1 MRLAGKWK
9 TASLEEH
16 MRQYRSY
23 ILSLQLLLT
32 LLMTGLADSM
42 AQTFLPDTL
51 AETKPLK
58 KLSQALQQRS
68 KLDGA
73 VLIYVQYNQADSLL
87 RWFADK
93 PVQMLAH
100 DTSWKVMT
108 LQMPAY
114 LLISLSKQPS
124 VQFIQA
130 ANRRAKPELSVPG
143 FDPSANGIALA
154 ATRFASS
161 NGTGI
166 RVAIKEERFDTLD
179 IDFSQRFFTTARTAT
194 RSTNHASIMAS
205 MLAGSGASSITGK
218 GVAPAATI
226 TSTNF
231 DVLIPEPLDFY
242 NTNKI
247 SIQNHSYGVGIE
259 NEYGIDA
266 AAYDASTAALPYL
279 LHVFSAGNSGTQS
292 SAYGQYQGIA
302 NWANLTG
309 SFKISKNSLVL
320 AATDSFNKREI
331 ASSRGPA
338 YDGRIKP
345 ELSAFGEDGS
355 SGSAALAAG
364 AVAVL
369 QQSIQQQLGS
379 LPDAAL
385 VKAILIN
392 SSTDVGAEG
401 PDFSEGYGQLNV
413 YNALRI
419 AAGKQYYTGT
429 ILAGDTVRMKIPVA
443 TNAQRL
449 AVTLCWTDP
458 AATPGSTKA
467 LQNDLQLMLRQPNQQ
482 VVHPWILNSA
492 AHADS
497 LQQPATRGIDSL
509 NVVEHISL
517 LQPATGEYEAMIVAP
532 TNVSGTQTFALAWH
546 SNSNN
551 ELEFT
556 HPTNT
561 YHADSRN
568 GVTIR
573 WEHSFPQGQ
582 TGVLSV
588 KNLATQNTS
597 LINNNIALDSRL
609 LVWRPAANA
618 VYPAQL
624 QLQVGQQVLLSDS
637 FWVHKGLQPRIG
649 YVCGDTLLLY
659 WQHIALASSYR
670 IYHVQNGQMQVLSTT
685 ADTLFR
691 IRRSSLE
698 KDWLA
703 VAPVFGNQQGNR
715 SYAINYLNQQ
725 VGCYIQQ
732 FTATAGNNNV
742 LLQVQLGTNFG
753 IQQLQFEKVKN
764 GQVTVLSSIANISSN
779 NFTAEDAQPLSGEN
793 YYRIKIT
800 LSNGNVVY
808 SAIETVYMPESNGL
822 AVYPNPVLLGQPIR
836 IINTMSGEFPIAE
849 LYDFT
854 GRKISSTQLESFIN
868 TINTAYL
875 HRGIYLLKLTQAG
888 KTISVKK
895 ITVL

>member
-1 MRLAGKWK
+1 MRNYKA
-9 TASLEEH
+9 H
-16 MRQYRSY
+16 
-23 ILSLQLLLT
+23 ILSLKLLFFLFMVGKT
-32 LLMTGLADSM
+32 DVQ
-42 AQTFLPDTL
+42 AQIILPDSL
-51 AETKPLK
+51 AAKMPEK
-58 KLSQALQQRS
+58 KLSPALQQRS
-68 KLDGA
+68 KLHGA
-73 VLIYVQYNQADSLL
+73 VRIYIQYNHADKLL
-87 RWFADK
+87 HWLADK
-93 PVQMLAH
+93 PVEILAH
-100 DTSWKVMT
+100 DSGWKVMT
-108 LQMPAY
+108 VQMPAH
-114 LLISLSKQPS
+114 LLMPLTGQSF
-124 VQFIQA
+124 VVYVQA
-130 ANRRAKPELSVPG
+130 ANRTAKPELSVPG

-154 ATRFASS
+154 ATRFAAN
-161 NGTGI
+161 NGKGI

-231 DVLIPEPLDFY
+231 NVLLPEPLDFY
-242 NTNKI
+242 STNTI
-247 SIQNHSYGVGIE
+247 SVQNHSYGVGIE

-279 LHVFSAGNSGTQS
+279 LHVFSAGNAGTQS
-292 SAYGQYQGIA
+292 SAYGKYQSIA

-309 SFKISKNSLVL
+309 SFKMSKNSLVL
-320 AATDSFNKREI
+320 AATDSFNSREI

-355 SGSAALAAG
+355 SGSAALASG

-369 QQSIQQQLGS
+369 QQTLQHQLGS

-429 ILAGDTVRMKIPVA
+429 IRAGDTVRMNIPVA

-449 AVTLCWTDP
+449 TVTLCWTDP

-482 VVHPWILNSA
+482 VIHPWILNSA
-492 AHADS
+492 SHADS
-497 LQQPATRGIDSL
+497 LLQPATRGIDTL

-517 LQPATGEYEAMIVAP
+517 LQPTSGEYEAMIVAP
-532 TNVSGTQTFALAWH
+532 ANVSGTQTFALAWH

-551 ELEFT
+551 ELVFT

-568 GVTIR
+568 GVSIR
-573 WEHSFPQGQ
+573 WEHSFLQGQ
-582 TGVLSV
+582 TGALSV
-588 KNLATQNTS
+588 KNLSTQSITS
-597 LINNNIALDSRL
+597 IQNSVALDNRL
-609 LVWRPAANA
+609 FVWRPATNA

-624 QLQVGQQVLLSDS
+624 QLQVGQQMVMSDS
-637 FWVHKGLQPRIG
+637 FWVHPGLQPRIG

-659 WQHIALASSYR
+659 WQSIAQASGYR
-670 IYHVQNGQMQVLSTT
+670 IYHLQNGQMQVLSTT
-685 ADTLFR
+685 ADTLLR

-703 VAPVFGNQQGNR
+703 VAPVFGTQQGNR

-779 NFTAEDAQPLSGEN
+779 NFTAEDTQPLSGEN

-808 SAIETVYMPESNGL
+808 SAIETVYMPENNGL
-822 AVYPNPVLLGQPIR
+822 AVYPNPVALGQPIR

-854 GRKISSTQLESFIN
+854 GRKISSTALEGFIN
-868 TINTAYL
+868 TIHTSYL
-875 HRGIYLLKLTQAG
+875 HRGIYLLKLIQAG